1 MVDFYDINQSRK
13 GLVVKE
19 LFMSMIEQSFKD
31 ITKNKSKV
39 VEDILS
45 CDLKDESG
53 LNDFQKLPTEDLIP
67 IPRVGITRFRLPIEF
82 QNKFGVTRSH
92 DCEAS
97 MYVNLD
103 ANKNGVSMS
112 RLCTILQ
119 STASTEKL
127 GAEMFKNVLRRYRIE
142 LADESDNKLIDEAYL
157 KIKLNYPVKQKSL
170 KSDNWG
176 WQYYPVEL
184 KAQETPD
191 GGFEFFMTLTYEYSS
206 TCPCSLSMAKQ
217 YEQEFRE
224 GKTTEGVG
232 IGVPHSQRSK
242 LKCTVKLDSEVE
254 FFVEDL
260 IILLK
265 HAIPTETQSLVKR
278 VDEQAFAIL
287 NGTHPMFVEHATK
300 RVFKVLNNEQNIL
313 DWLVELE
320 HIESL
325 HSHNA
330 AAVIF
335 KGVKNG
341 LRSDTIF

>member
-1 MVDFYDINQSRK
+1 
-13 GLVVKE
+13 
-19 LFMSMIEQSFKD
+19 MSMIEQSFED

-45 CDLKDESG
+45 CDLKDASG

-67 IPRVGITRFRLPIEF
+67 IPRVGINRYRLPIELK
-82 QNKFGVTRSH
+82 NKFGVVRSH

-119 STASTEKL
+119 STAMTESL
-127 GAEMFKNVLRRYRIE
+127 NAEFFKNVLRRYRIE
-142 LADESDNKLIDEAYL
+142 LADEADNKLIDDAYL

-184 KAQETPD
+184 KAKESKE

-217 YEQEFRE
+217 YEEEFRQ

-242 LKCTVKLDSEVE
+242 LSCTIKLDPTIE
-254 FFVEDL
+254 FYVEDL
-260 IILLK
+260 VLLLK
-265 HAIPTETQSLVKR
+265 KAIPTETQSLVKR

-287 NGTHPMFVEHATK
+287 NGTFPMFVEHATK
-300 RVFKVLNNEQNIL
+300 RVYKVLNEESAVL

-335 KGVKNG
+335 KGIENG
-341 LRSDTIF
+341 LRADTIF

>member
-1 MVDFYDINQSRK
+1 
-13 GLVVKE
+13 
-19 LFMSMIEQSFKD
+19 MIKISPKMEQEMIDQSFSEH
-31 ITKNKSKV
+31 TSVKSKV
-39 VEDILS
+39 VEDILDCNS
-45 CDLKDESG
+45 KDESG
-53 LNDFQKLPTEDLIP
+53 LNDFQKLPTSDLIA
-67 IPRVGITRFRLPIEF
+67 IPRVGINRYRLPIELK
-82 QNKFGVTRSH
+82 NKFGVVRSH

-97 MYVNLD
+97 MFVNLD

-119 STASTEKL
+119 AVAATEALDAKF
-127 GAEMFKNVLRRYRIE
+127 FKNVLRRYRIE
-142 LADESDNKLIDEAYL
+142 LADEADNKLIESAYL
-157 KIKLNYPVKQKSL
+157 KINFNYPVKQKSL

-176 WQYYPVEL
+176 WQYYPVAL
-184 KAQETPD
+184 KAVETKD
-191 GGFEFFMTLTYEYSS
+191 KGFEYFITLTYEYSS

-217 YEQEFRE
+217 YEQEYAQ

-242 LKCTVKLDSEVE
+242 LTCTVKIEDGKD
-254 FFVEDL
+254 FYIEDL
-260 IILLK
+260 ILLLK
-265 HAIPTETQSLVKR
+265 MAIPTETQSLVKR

-300 RVFKVLNNEQNIL
+300 RVSKVLNAQEYIE

-330 AAVIF
+330 AAVIY
-335 KGVKNG
+335 KGVENG
-341 LRSDTIF
+341 LRADTIF

>member
-1 MVDFYDINQSRK
+1 MINVSPLNRVYTENYMIDQSY
-13 GLVVKE
+13 
-19 LFMSMIEQSFKD
+19 
-31 ITKNKSKV
+31 KNNTSTKSKV
-39 VEDILS
+39 VEDILACES
-45 CDLKDESG
+45 KDSSG
-53 LNDFQKLPTEDLIP
+53 LNDFQKLPTQDLIA
-67 IPRVGITRFRLPIEF
+67 IPRVGINRYRLPIELT
-82 QNKFGVTRSH
+82 NKFGKTRSH

-119 STASTEKL
+119 STASTETL
-127 GAEMFKNVLRRYRIE
+127 SADFFKNVLKRYRVE
-142 LADESDNKLIDEAYL
+142 LADENDKELIQSAF
-157 KIKLNYPVKQKSL
+157 LNIDFKFPVQQKSL

-176 WQYYPVEL
+176 WQYYPVKF
-184 KAQETPD
+184 KAVDTKEN
-191 GGFEFFMTLTYEYSS
+191 GFEFFMTLTYEYSS

-217 YEQEFRE
+217 YEDEFRA
-224 GKTTEGVG
+224 GTMTEGVG

-242 LKCTVKLDSEVE
+242 LTCTAKIDPSAD
-254 FFVEDL
+254 FYIEDL
-260 IILLK
+260 LLLLK
-265 HAIPTETQSLVKR
+265 EAIPTETQSLVKR
-278 VDEQAFAIL
+278 LDEQAFAIL

-300 RVFKVLNNEQNIL
+300 RVSKVLNAQPVVL

-330 AAVIF
+330 AAVIY
-335 KGVKNG
+335 KGIENG

>member
-1 MVDFYDINQSRK
+1 
-13 GLVVKE
+13 
-19 LFMSMIEQSFKD
+19 MIEQSFKK
-31 ITKNKSKV
+31 TSSEKTKV
-39 VEDILS
+39 VEDILA

-53 LNDFQKLPTEDLIP
+53 LNDFQKLPTEDLIA

-82 QNKFGVTRSH
+82 TNKFGVTRSH

-97 MYVNLD
+97 MFVNLD

-127 GAEMFKNVLRRYRIE
+127 NAEFFKNILRRYRIE
-142 LADESDNKLIDEAYL
+142 LADEADNKLIESAYI
-157 KIKLNYPVKQKSL
+157 KIKLQYPVKQKSL

-184 KAQETPD
+184 KAVESKDT
-191 GGFEFFMTLTYEYSS
+191 GFEYFITVGYEYSS

-217 YEQEFRE
+217 YENEYAQ
-224 GKTTEGVG
+224 GLTTEGTG

-242 LKCTVKLDSEVE
+242 LKCTVKIDDKTD

-260 IILLK
+260 ILMLK

-300 RVFKVLNNEQNIL
+300 RIYKVLNSQEVVL

-320 HIESL
+320 HLESL

-335 KGVKNG
+335 KGVENG
-341 LRSDTIF
+341 LQTDTIF

>member
-1 MVDFYDINQSRK
+1 
-13 GLVVKE
+13 
-19 LFMSMIEQSFKD
+19 MIDQSFKE
-31 ITKNKSKV
+31 ITSSKSKV

-45 CDLKDESG
+45 CDLKDSSG

-67 IPRVGITRFRLPIEF
+67 IPRVGINRFRLPIELK
-82 QNKFGVTRSH
+82 NKFGVVRSH

-119 STASTEKL
+119 STASTDSL
-127 GAEMFKNVLRRYRIE
+127 NAEFFKNVLRRYRIE
-142 LADESDNKLIDEAYL
+142 LADEADNKLIDNAHL

-184 KAQETPD
+184 KAQETKD
-191 GGFEFFMTLTYEYSS
+191 GGFEYFMTLTYEYSS

-217 YEQEFRE
+217 YEKEFRE
-224 GKTTEGVG
+224 GKITEGTG

-242 LKCTVKLDSEVE
+242 LTCTVKLDPNED
-254 FFVEDL
+254 FHVEDL
-260 IILLK
+260 VVLLK
-265 HAIPTETQSLVKR
+265 RAIPTETQSLVKR

-287 NGTHPMFVEHATK
+287 NGTHPMFVEHASK
-300 RVFKVLNNEQNIL
+300 RVYKVLNNESIVL

-335 KGVKNG
+335 KGVENG
-341 LRSDTIF
+341 LRADTIF

>member
-1 MVDFYDINQSRK
+1 MIDQSYGQNSSVKSQVVD
-13 GLVVKE
+13 
-19 LFMSMIEQSFKD
+19 
-31 ITKNKSKV
+31 
-39 VEDILS
+39 DILD
-45 CDLKDESG
+45 CQTKDESG
-53 LNDFQKLPTEDLIP
+53 LNDFQKLPTQEMIA
-67 IPRVGITRFRLPIEF
+67 IPRVGINRFRLPIEMK
-82 QNKFGVTRSH
+82 NKFGVIRSH

-97 MYVNLD
+97 MYVSLA

-119 STASTEKL
+119 SVSATESL
-127 GAEMFKNVLRRYRIE
+127 NGEFFKNVLRRYRIE
-142 LADESDNKLIDEAYL
+142 LADDEDKELIETAYL
-157 KIKLNYPVKQKSL
+157 KIKFNFPVKQKSL

-176 WQYYPVEL
+176 WQYYPVTL
-184 KAQETPD
+184 MAKETKD
-191 GGFEFFMTLTYEYSS
+191 NGFEYFITLTYEYSS

-217 YEQEFRE
+217 YEREFAE
-224 GKTTEGVG
+224 GKTTEGSG

-242 LKCTVKLDSEVE
+242 LTCTVKVDGDKE
-254 FFVEDL
+254 FYIEDL
-260 IILLK
+260 IVMLK
-265 HAIPTETQSLVKR
+265 KGIPTETQSLVKR

-287 NGTHPMFVEHATK
+287 NGSHPMFVEHATK
-300 RVFKVLNNEQNIL
+300 RVSTVLNDEEVIL

-330 AAVIF
+330 AAVIY

>member
-1 MVDFYDINQSRK
+1 
-13 GLVVKE
+13 
-19 LFMSMIEQSFKD
+19 MIDQSFKD
-31 ITKNKSKV
+31 ITNNKSKV

-45 CDLKDESG
+45 CNLKDASG

-67 IPRVGITRFRLPIEF
+67 IPRVGINRYRLPIEAK
-82 QNKFGVTRSH
+82 NKFGVVRSH

-119 STASTEKL
+119 STASTESLK
-127 GAEMFKNVLRRYRIE
+127 ADFFKNVLRRYRIE
-142 LADESDNKLIDEAYL
+142 LADEADNKLIDNAHL
-157 KIKLNYPVKQKSL
+157 KIKFSYPVKQKSL

-184 KAQETPD
+184 KAHETKE
-191 GGFEFFMTLTYEYSS
+191 GGFEYYMTMTYEYSS
-206 TCPCSLSMAKQ
+206 ICPCSLSMAKQ
-217 YEQEFRE
+217 YEEEYRN
-224 GKTTEGVG
+224 GTVTEGVG

-242 LKCTVKLDSEVE
+242 LTCTVKLDPSVD
-254 FFVEDL
+254 FYIEDL
-260 IILLK
+260 VLLLK
-265 HAIPTETQSLVKR
+265 QAIPTETQSLVKR

-287 NGTHPMFVEHATK
+287 NGSHPMFVEHATK
-300 RVFKVLNNEQNIL
+300 RVYKVLNNEAIIL

-330 AAVIF
+330 AAVIY
-335 KGVKNG
+335 KGVENG
-341 LRSDTIF
+341 LRADTIF